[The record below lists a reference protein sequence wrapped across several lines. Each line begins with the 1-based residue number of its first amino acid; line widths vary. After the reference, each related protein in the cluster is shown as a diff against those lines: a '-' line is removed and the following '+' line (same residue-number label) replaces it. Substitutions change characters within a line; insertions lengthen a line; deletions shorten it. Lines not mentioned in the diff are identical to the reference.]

1 MIKIAVTAIYPQPRT
16 NIKFSR
22 IRPSGSDDPSDSDV
36 LAGRNCA
43 TACCKQAYAFPVGTD
58 DTYFRSYGNIPG
70 PSSSAGNKRTD
81 SDRSGSNCIGY
92 MRYPNVDRM
101 RVPERLRYY

>member
-1 MIKIAVTAIYPQPRT
+1 MIKLAVTAIDPQPRT
-16 NIKFSR
+16 NIQFSR
-22 IRPSGSDDPSDSDV
+22 THPSGSDDPSDSGG
-36 LAGRNCA
+36 LAGKNCA
-43 TACCKQAYAFPVGTD
+43 TACCKQAFAFLVDTD

-70 PSSSAGNKRTD
+70 PSSSEGNKRTD